1 MLTYQWRMMLWGG
14 EGGWKVCLKKMYF
27 STFRKFDLKTWDH
40 RSYYDSES
48 FRSSSQ
54 TEVEFLK
61 RN

>member
-1 MLTYQWRMMLWGG
+1 MLWGG